1 MTQKTLVIILIA
13 SVVINLAAV
22 LTFGLYWWDERGPK
36 RGFPPRQM
44 GEKRDWRASRLQ
56 ERLNLSEEQIRAIDA
71 RSEEMRSKTSPL
83 RERLSEKRRDLT
95 ALLGEPE
102 LDRAKADAILKEI
115 STMQTELE
123 VLAFNNLREIKKILK
138 PEQQERFLE
147 LYERK
152 LRMYQGLR
160 ERRPER
166 RMGDSRKQRR
176 EGGES
181 RRDSK

>member
-1 MTQKTLVIILIA
+1 MTQKILLIVLIA
-13 SVVINLAAV
+13 SVMINLAAV
-22 LTFGLYWWDERGPK
+22 VTFGFYWWDERGPK
-36 RGFPPRQM
+36 RGLPPRQM
-44 GEKRDWRASRLQ
+44 GERREGRASRLR

-71 RSEEMRSKTSPL
+71 RSEEMRSKTSAL
-83 RERLSEKRRDLT
+83 RERLSEKRKDLT

-102 LDRAKADAILKEI
+102 LDRAKADAIFKEI
-115 STMQTELE
+115 ATLQTELE
-123 VLAFNNLREIKKILK
+123 VLAFENLREIKKILK

-147 LYERK
+147 LYERR

-166 RMGDSRKQRR
+166 RMGDRRKHRK

-181 RRDSK
+181 RRDSR